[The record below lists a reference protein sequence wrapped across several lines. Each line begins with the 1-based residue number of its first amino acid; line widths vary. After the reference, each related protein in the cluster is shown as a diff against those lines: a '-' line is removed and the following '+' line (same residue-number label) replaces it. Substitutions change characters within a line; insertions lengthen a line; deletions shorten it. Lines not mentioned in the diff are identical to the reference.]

1 MDPSSPFHP
10 KQQPLPKVFRKG
22 DGALELINET
32 PKESLTKVLTLYI
45 IGNASEAP
53 GWPLETN
60 LIRFKF
66 YI

>member
-53 GWPLETN
+53 G
-60 LIRFKF
+60 
-66 YI
+66 